1 MILNWLMYH
10 LFFKK
15 DTFNKQNYRPVR
27 ILPKMSKIFEMIFYK
42 QIDTFMI
49 TEFSPNLCGFTKKL

>member
-1 MILNWLMYH
+1 MYH

-49 TEFSPNLCGFTKKL
+49 TEFSPNLCGFRKKL